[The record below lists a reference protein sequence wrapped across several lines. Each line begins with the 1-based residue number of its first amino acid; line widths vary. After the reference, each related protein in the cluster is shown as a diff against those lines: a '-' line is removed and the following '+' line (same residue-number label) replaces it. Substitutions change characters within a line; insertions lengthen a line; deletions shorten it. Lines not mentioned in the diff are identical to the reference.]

1 MSNLT
6 KTLTTALERRSVLV
20 QLRMTGSDKVITDK
34 ICETMDVQINRLVY
48 ELFKYG
54 LDQYLAEN
62 PNLKEVEKT
71 K

>member
-20 QLRMTGSDKVITDK
+20 QLRMTDSDKIITDK

-54 LDQYLAEN
+54 LDQYLTEN
-62 PNLKEVEKT
+62 PNLKEEQIK
-71 K
+71 